1 MATMQGR
8 NGGTL
13 HRPEKGD
20 KALPGAGRPLGSLN
34 HSTKFK
40 KFLEGLDEW
49 EIEADGK
56 KQKVKLT
63 REEILMYRLYKIAMK
78 GDQTKFGETSGVSIA
93 AIKEI
98 HERTHGKAPQ
108 PTEHT
113 GKDGSPIEVKVSTDT
128 LTIEEKRLLVKLA
141 RKSKQSDE

>member
-1 MATMQGR
+1 MEVM
-8 NGGTL
+8 
-13 HRPEKGD
+13 EKGD
-20 KALPGAGRPLGSLN
+20 KGLPGAGRPPGSLN

-78 GDQTKFGETSGVSIA
+78 GDPTKFGETSGVSIA

-113 GKDGSPIEVKVSTDT
+113 GKDGEAIKVGLDISVLSLD
-128 LTIEEKRLLVKLA
+128 EKVKLLELA
-141 RKSKQSDE
+141 KKAKNG